1 MNPSVVRLAVMG
13 SRAAWGRL
21 LGITAGVAV
30 GVTLAL
36 LLGGAYQGLS
46 ARDARSNWMS
56 ASGEYVTGGDTG
68 PDAVTADMASLGN
81 DRVLLASTTDR
92 HEGARIVRRDVAA
105 PVTSSVTIPGIT
117 DLPQAGEYY
126 ASPALIERIEGVPA
140 DELGDRFGTLA
151 GTISDSALA
160 SPDSLVAVVGAD
172 TGDLIERPA
181 AQTVT
186 SFTDVSYRAS
196 TNYQTVAIVG
206 AIAVLFPVLLL
217 VSIVTGLGAAA
228 RRERFATLRLIGATP
243 RTVAAIAAA
252 ETAAT
257 SLLGALLGVPLAA
270 LLRPV
275 AALVSVDDGKFFP
288 SDLAVTPLTAATVVA
303 VTVAASAITGGWRIR
318 RADIGPLGQTKQR
331 QEKTPSLLRLL
342 PLAGG
347 LGILIA
353 TTGAVLAGLPV
364 PRVGTVVIIG
374 FTITTVGLLVA
385 GPYLTLLAGRIMAR
399 RSSTAAGV
407 IAGNRIRRT
416 PVATFRSVSG
426 LVVAVFMVSVFA
438 GAATT
443 ADQGVAPG
451 DGPGLLPVS
460 TLIQYLDPMLAAAN
474 PAPTEA
480 VHARLAAISGVT
492 GVTTIFTIQSG
503 DGPDANR
510 LLMSADAAHDLNLG
524 PVPSDAVVVSINS
537 DALSGAPAVFTPA
550 EATDVAGLTP
560 SFLLIGTDGTTAA
573 IERARTALQVGAI
586 AGTGWMPAG
595 TRTDL
600 ADDRLQSMAASFAN
614 LAYLGIGVA
623 TLIAGLSLAIATIS
637 AMIDR
642 RRMLALLRL
651 LGMNLSGLRRI
662 ITLEA
667 AAPLLAVMAV
677 SIGLGFLMADL
688 ILVGLTNGGRSVGW
702 PDARY
707 IGALTASAVLALAA
721 VAAAVSRLGKNT
733 DLAAIRYE

>member
-68 PDAVTADMASLGN
+68 PDAVTADVASLGN

-228 RRERFATLRLIGATP
+228 RQERFATLRLIGATP
-243 RTVAAIAAA
+243 RTVAAIAAL

-257 SLLGALLGVPLAA
+257 SLIGALIGVLLAA
-270 LLRPV
+270 LLGPV
-275 AALVSVDDGKFFP
+275 AALVSVDDGVFFP

-303 VTVAASAITGGWRIR
+303 VTVAASALTAGWRIR

-347 LGILIA
+347 LGMLIA
-353 TTGAVLAGLPV
+353 TTVAVLAGLPV
-364 PRVGTVVIIG
+364 PRLGTLVIMG
-374 FTITTVGLLVA
+374 FGITTVGLLAA

-399 RSSTAAGV
+399 RSRTAAGV

-438 GAATT
+438 GAAST
-443 ADQGVAPG
+443 ADVDAAPG
-451 DGPGLLPVS
+451 DGPGRLPAS
-460 TLIQYLDPMLAAAN
+460 TLIQHLDPMLGAAA
-474 PAPTEA
+474 PASTEA
-480 VHARLAAISGVT
+480 ARARLAAIPGVS
-492 GVTTIFTIQSG
+492 GVTTIFTVASG

-510 LLMSADAAHDLNLG
+510 LLLSADAANDLSLG
-524 PVPSDAVVVSINS
+524 SVPSDTVVAVNS

-550 EATDVAGLTP
+550 EAANVTELTA
-560 SFLLIGTDGTTAA
+560 SILLIGTDGTTAA
-573 IERARTALQVGAI
+573 IERARTALQVGSI
-586 AGTGWMPAG
+586 DGAGWLPAG

-600 ADDRLQSMAASFAN
+600 TDDRLQSMAASFAT

-651 LGMNLSGLRRI
+651 LGMGLSGLRRV

-677 SIGLGFLMADL
+677 SIGLGFLVAEL
-688 ILVGLTNGGRSVGW
+688 ILVGLTDGSRSVGW

-707 IGALTASAVLALAA
+707 IGALAASAALALAA

-733 DLAAIRYE
+733 DLAAYRYE

>member
-1 MNPSVVRLAVMG
+1 MNPSVVRLAVIG
-13 SRAAWGRL
+13 SRASWGRL

-36 LLGGAYQGLS
+36 LLGGAYQGLG
-46 ARDARSNWMS
+46 ARDERSSWMY
-56 ASGEYVTGGDTG
+56 ASGEYVVGGDTG
-68 PDAVTADMASLGN
+68 PGAVTADMASLGD
-81 DRVLLASTTDR
+81 DRVALAHTTDR
-92 HEGARIVRRDVAA
+92 HEGDRIVRLDLAA
-105 PVTSSVTIPGIT
+105 PTTSSVTIPGIT
-117 DLPQAGEYY
+117 DLPQPGEYY
-126 ASPALIERIEGVPA
+126 ASPALIDRIAQVPP
-140 DELGDRFGTLA
+140 DELGDRFGTLT

-160 SPDSLVAVVGAD
+160 SPDSLVVVVGAR
-172 TGDLIERPA
+172 TSALIERPA
-181 AQTVT
+181 AQIVT
-186 SFTDVSYRAS
+186 SFTDVPHRAG

-217 VSIVTGLGAAA
+217 VSIVTGLGAVA

-243 RTVAAIAAA
+243 RTVAAIAAV

-257 SLLGALLGVPLAA
+257 SLIGALIGVLLAA
-270 LLRPV
+270 LLGPV
-275 AALVSVDDGKFFP
+275 AALVSVDDGAFFP

-303 VTVAASAITGGWRIR
+303 VTVAASAITAGGRIR
-318 RADIGPLGQTKQR
+318 RAGIGPLGQTKQ
-331 QEKTPSLLRLL
+331 QAEKTPSLLRLV

-347 LGILIA
+347 LGTLIA
-353 TTGAVLAGLPV
+353 TTVAVLAGLPV
-364 PRVGTVVIIG
+364 PRVGTLVIIG

-385 GPYLTLLAGRIMAR
+385 GPYLTLLAGRIMAK
-399 RSSTAAGV
+399 RSGTAAGV

-443 ADQGVAPG
+443 ADLDAAPG

-460 TLIQYLDPMLAAAN
+460 TLIQYLDPTLDAADSAR
-474 PAPTEA
+474 TEP
-480 VHARLAAISGVT
+480 VQESLAAISGVT
-492 GVTTIFTIQSG
+492 YVTTIFTIASG

-510 LLMSADAAHDLNLG
+510 LLISADAATSLG
-524 PVPSDAVVVSINS
+524 LEPVPTASVVSINS
-537 DALSGAPAVFTPA
+537 DALSGAPFVFTPA
-550 EATDVAGLTP
+550 EATDVADLTP
-560 SFLLIGTDGTTAA
+560 SILLISTDGSPAA
-573 IERARTALQVGAI
+573 IERARTALQVDAI

-600 ADDRLQSMAASFAN
+600 ADDRLQSMAASFAI

-667 AAPLLAVMAV
+667 AAPLLAVMAL
-677 SIGLGFLMADL
+677 SIGLGFLVAEL
-688 ILVGLTNGGRSVGW
+688 ILVGLTDGGRSVGW
-702 PDARY
+702 PDVRY
-707 IGALTASAVLALAA
+707 IGALIASAILALTA

>member
-1 MNPSVVRLAVMG
+1 MNASVVRLAVIG

-21 LGITAGVAV
+21 LGITAGVAI

-36 LLGGAYQGLS
+36 LLGAAYQGLS
-46 ARDARSNWMS
+46 ARDARSSWMS
-56 ASGEYVTGGDTG
+56 ASGEYVVGGETG
-68 PDAVTADMASLGN
+68 PGAVTADTASLGN
-81 DRVLLASTTDR
+81 DRVLLAPTTDR
-92 HEGARIVRRDVAA
+92 HEGARIVRLDVAA
-105 PVTSSVTIPGIT
+105 PVSSNVTIPGIT
-117 DLPQAGEYY
+117 DLPQPGEYY
-126 ASPALIERIEGVPA
+126 ASPALVDRIERVPSG
-140 DELGDRFGTLA
+140 ELGDRFGTFA

-160 SPDSLVAVVGAD
+160 SPDSLVAVVG
-172 TGDLIERPA
+172 TRTSDLIERPV
-181 AQTVT
+181 AQAVT

-257 SLLGALLGVPLAA
+257 SLLGALLGVLLAA
-270 LLRPV
+270 LLGPV
-275 AALVSVDDGKFFP
+275 AALVSVDDGEFFP
-288 SDLAVTPLTAATVVA
+288 SDLAVTPLTAATIVA
-303 VTVAASAITGGWRIR
+303 VTVAASAITAGWRIR
-318 RADIGPLGQTKQR
+318 RAGIGPLGQTKQR
-331 QEKTPSLLRLL
+331 PEKTPSWLRLL
-342 PLAGG
+342 PLVGG
-347 LGILIA
+347 LGILI
-353 TTGAVLAGLPV
+353 TTTVAVLAGLPV

-399 RSSTAAGV
+399 RSNTAAGI

-443 ADQGVAPG
+443 ADQGVGPA

-460 TLIQYLDPMLAAAN
+460 SLIQYLDPMLAAAN

-480 VHARLAAISGVT
+480 IQARRAAISGIT
-492 GVTTIFTIQSG
+492 SVTTIFTTQSG

-510 LLMSADAAHDLNLG
+510 LLMSADAAQDLSLG
-524 PVPSDAVVVSINS
+524 PVPSAAVVSINS
-537 DALSGAPAVFTPA
+537 DALSGAPAVFTAA

-560 SFLLIGTDGTTAA
+560 SILLIGTDGSTAA
-573 IERARTALQVGAI
+573 IERARTALQVDAI

-651 LGMNLSGLRRI
+651 LGMNLAGLRRI

-667 AAPLLAVMAV
+667 AAPLLSVMAV
-677 SIGLGFLMADL
+677 SIGLGFVVADL
-688 ILVGLTNGGRSVGW
+688 ILVGLTDGGRSVGW

-707 IGALTASAVLALAA
+707 IGALLASAVLALAA
-721 VAAAVSRLGKNT
+721 VAVAVSRLGKNT

>member
-1 MNPSVVRLAVMG
+1 MVRLAVIG
-13 SRAAWGRL
+13 SRASWGRL

-36 LLGGAYQGLS
+36 LLGGAYQGLG
-46 ARDARSNWMS
+46 ARDERSSWMY
-56 ASGEYVTGGDTG
+56 ASGEYMVGGDTG
-68 PDAVTADMASLGN
+68 PGAVTADMASLGD
-81 DRVLLASTTDR
+81 DRVALAHTTDR
-92 HEGARIVRRDVAA
+92 HEGDRIVRLDLAA
-105 PVTSSVTIPGIT
+105 PTTSSVTIPGIT
-117 DLPQAGEYY
+117 DLPQPGEYY
-126 ASPALIERIEGVPA
+126 ASPALIDRIAQVPP
-140 DELGDRFGTLA
+140 DELGDRFGTLT

-160 SPDSLVAVVGAD
+160 SPDSLVVVVGAR
-172 TGDLIERPA
+172 TSALIERPA
-181 AQTVT
+181 AQIVT
-186 SFTDVSYRAS
+186 SFTDVPHRAG

-217 VSIVTGLGAAA
+217 VSIVTGLGAVA

-243 RTVAAIAAA
+243 RTVAAIAAV

-257 SLLGALLGVPLAA
+257 SLIGALIGVLLAA
-270 LLRPV
+270 LLGPV
-275 AALVSVDDGKFFP
+275 AALVSVDDGVFFP
-288 SDLAVTPLTAATVVA
+288 SDLAVTPLTAVTVVA
-303 VTVAASAITGGWRIR
+303 VTVAASAITAGGRIR
-318 RADIGPLGQTKQR
+318 RAGIGPLGQTKQ
-331 QEKTPSLLRLL
+331 QAEKTPSLLRLV
-342 PLAGG
+342 PFAGG

-353 TTGAVLAGLPV
+353 TTVAVLAGLPV
-364 PRVGTVVIIG
+364 PRVGTLVVIG

-385 GPYLTLLAGRIMAR
+385 GPYLTLLAGGIMAR
-399 RSSTAAGV
+399 RSKTAAGV

-460 TLIQYLDPMLAAAN
+460 TLIQYLDLTPAATD
-474 PAPTEA
+474 PARTEA
-480 VHARLAAISGVT
+480 ARARLAAISGVT
-492 GVTTIFTIQSG
+492 QVTTIFTIDSG
-503 DGPDANR
+503 EGPDANR
-510 LLMSADAAHDLNLG
+510 LLISADAANDLNLG
-524 PVPSDAVVVSINS
+524 IVPSAPVVSVNS

-550 EATDVAGLTP
+550 EATNVAELTP
-560 SFLLIGTDGTTAA
+560 RILLIGTNGSPAA

-651 LGMNLSGLRRI
+651 LGMNLAGLRRI

-667 AAPLLAVMAV
+667 AAPLLSVMAI
-677 SIGLGFLMADL
+677 SIGLGFLVADL

-707 IGALTASAVLALAA
+707 IGALLASALLALAA
-721 VAAAVSRLGKNT
+721 VAVAVSRLGKNT